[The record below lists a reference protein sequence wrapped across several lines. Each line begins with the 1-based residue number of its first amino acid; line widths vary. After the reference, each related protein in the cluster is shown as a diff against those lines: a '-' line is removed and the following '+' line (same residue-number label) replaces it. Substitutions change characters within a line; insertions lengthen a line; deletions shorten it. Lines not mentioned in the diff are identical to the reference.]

1 LRPVVLTIAGSDP
14 SAGAGIQADLKAIE
28 ACGAYAATVI
38 TSITVQNTR
47 GTARAVAVESDLVRE
62 QALAVLTD
70 LSVRAVK
77 SGMLPDAGIANAVA
91 SLLEERSGLPYVLD
105 PVLAAGDGFLL
116 QEGGVKQVLLER
128 LLPLATVVTP
138 NAVEA
143 RHWTGLEVDDLRGAR
158 EAAVRLLSLG
168 ARAVLIKGGHL
179 QRDRGT
185 DLLLTSKG
193 ARTYTGS
200 WIDTP
205 HTHGTGCVY
214 ASAIAAGLARGVALE
229 DAVAQAR
236 SYLEQAIRHGLPLG
250 AGHGPTDPM
259 FALHA
264 ATHPPRE
271 PGRLHLLT
279 DETLQTRYSHLELA
293 RLAAEG
299 GVDSVQLREKRRV
312 STAQLVQTAGSML
325 RELRPKGVRL
335 LVNDRVDVAVAACAD
350 GVHLGR
356 EDLETVTARRLIGD
370 ERLVGATANSL
381 EEARTRDR
389 EPVDYIGVGPV
400 FGTTSKNDPA
410 PTLGLDGLAE
420 IARAV
425 TRPVIA
431 IGGITAE
438 RVPQILAAGAHG
450 VAVLS
455 DVVCNEDPAR
465 RLAAFRDAVEEGL
478 RHVEPGAG
486 HC

>member
-1 LRPVVLTIAGSDP
+1 
-14 SAGAGIQADLKAIE
+14 
-28 ACGAYAATVI
+28 
-38 TSITVQNTR
+38 
-47 GTARAVAVESDLVRE
+47 
-62 QALAVLTD
+62 VLTD

-91 SLLEERSGLPYVLD
+91 SLLEERTGLPYVLD

-116 QEGGVKQVLLER
+116 QEGAVKAVLLER

-143 RHWTGLEVDDLRGAR
+143 RHWTGLEVDDLRGAI

-185 DLLLTSKG
+185 DLLLTSQG

-264 ATHPPRE
+264 GARPPQS

-312 STAQLVQTAGSML
+312 STAKLVQTAGSML
-325 RELRPKGVRL
+325 RELRPKGVRGL
-335 LVNDRVDVAVAACAD
+335 DVA
-350 GVHLGR
+350 G
-356 EDLETVTARRLIGD
+356 TA
-370 ERLVGATANSL
+370 
-381 EEARTRDR
+381 
-389 EPVDYIGVGPV
+389 
-400 FGTTSKNDPA
+400 
-410 PTLGLDGLAE
+410 
-420 IARAV
+420 
-425 TRPVIA
+425 
-431 IGGITAE
+431 AE
-438 RVPQILAAGAHG
+438 RCAA
-450 VAVLS
+450 
-455 DVVCNEDPAR
+455 AR
-465 RLAAFRDAVEEGL
+465 QRPGRRGRRGL
-478 RHVEPGAG
+478 RGWGPPGP
-486 HC
+486 